1 MPELPEV
8 ETTRRGIGAHA
19 VGRRVEAVIVR
30 ERRLRYPVP
39 RALQNELPGHTID
52 AIERRGKYLLLLSE
66 AGTVILHLGMSGS
79 LRVVP
84 AHTPPTNHDHLDIV
98 FADGRCLRLRDPRR
112 FGCVLWTRADPQR
125 HRLLRELGPEPLSDA
140 FSGDMLY
147 AVARG
152 RRCAVKALLMDSHI
166 VVGVGNIYA
175 NEALFRAGIR
185 PDRAAGRIGLGR
197 YRELAAAVKQT
208 LEEAIRAGGTTL
220 RDFQDSEGRPGYFAL
235 ALQVYGRTGEPCRR
249 CGAPLRQRVIGQRAS
264 YYCAA
269 CQR

>member
-19 VGRRVEAVIVR
+19 IGRRVASVIVR

-39 RALQNELPGHTID
+39 RALQNELAGHAID
-52 AIERRGKYLLLLSE
+52 AIERRGKYLLLVSK
-66 AGTVILHLGMSGS
+66 AGTVIVHLGMSGS

-84 AHTPPTNHDHLDIV
+84 ASTPPTAHDHLDIV
-98 FADGRCLRLRDPRR
+98 FTDGRCLRLRDPRR
-112 FGCVLWTRADPQR
+112 FGCVLWTRGDPR
-125 HRLLRELGPEPLSDA
+125 HHRLLRDLGPEPLSDE
-140 FSGDMLY
+140 FSGDVLY
-147 AVARG
+147 RVSRS
-152 RRCAVKALLMDSHI
+152 RRCAVKSLLMDSHI

-185 PDRAAGRIGLGR
+185 PDRAADRIGLER
-197 YRELAAAVKQT
+197 YRKLTAAVKRT

-220 RDFQDSEGRPGYFAL
+220 RDFQDSDGRPGYFSQ
-235 ALQVYGRTGEPCRR
+235 ALQVYGRAGEPCRR
-249 CGAPLRQRVIGQRAS
+249 CGAPLRQRVIGQRAT

-269 CQR
+269 CQH